1 MSDAYADAGHAG
13 DFTTFKNRT
22 GDYKAGEVKH
32 AIDHL
37 LHSAGAVPLAV
48 LSLPQEEEIGK
59 DGLPCVSWPSDHLS
73 ICVEFAISE
82 QPARSADPLSPDWA
96 AKQGAVC
103 PPAAAPAPAPAP
115 AESPGK
121 GAALQPTKARA
132 VMYALTSGVTCFNF
146 LLRNGI
152 PHPGLDGRAPRG
164 GETPTRLQ
172 RSRRPGIRRGTN
184 RRPWQPHRRPAKGLN
199 RCPTAPEKLA
209 AALARRP
216 ADGDPEADP
225 AAT

>member
-73 ICVEFAISE
+73 ICVEFAISQ

-103 PPAAAPAPAPAP
+103 PPAAAPAPTPAP

-152 PHPGLDGRAPRG
+152 PTLIPFIVEAQGYTSAQAAMLLGGFFPGCERIP
-164 GETPTRLQ
+164 
-172 RSRRPGIRRGTN
+172 
-184 RRPWQPHRRPAKGLN
+184 
-199 RCPTAPEKLA
+199 C
-209 AALARRP
+209 
-216 ADGDPEADP
+216 P
-225 AAT
+225 AAVLWLTACAVWSGQTW

>member
-1 MSDAYADAGHAG
+1 M
-13 DFTTFKNRT
+13 
-22 GDYKAGEVKH
+22 KH

-73 ICVEFAISE
+73 ICVEFAISQ

-152 PHPGLDGRAPRG
+152 PTLIPFIVEAQGYTSAQAAMLLGGFFPGCERIPSPKRSA
-164 GETPTRLQ
+164 LQ
-172 RSRRPGIRRGTN
+172 RCSG
-184 RRPWQPHRRPAKGLN
+184 AV
-199 RCPTAPEKLA
+199 
-209 AALARRP
+209 
-216 ADGDPEADP
+216 ADVVRAVWSGQ
-225 AAT
+225 TW